1 VGSSSLPDR
10 TELKQFYRRRGF
22 GRQLGF
28 GESPAIVVIDFIR
41 AFTDPSYDVGSDFH
55 EEVAATSRL
64 LQCARPINIDVIFT
78 TTAYH
83 EGEREARFFHDK
95 VPALRDL
102 RLGSPAVEVDPRLS
116 PLPTETLLVKKFASA
131 FFGTALHSQLAA
143 GRIDTLLIT
152 GCTTSGCVR
161 ATAVDAL
168 QYGFRPIVIRDCVG
182 DRAEAPHEA
191 NLFDIESKY
200 GDVVGLDEALSYL
213 RNLGKRS
220 RVVSAPP
227 LHDA

>member
-1 VGSSSLPDR
+1 MGSAAIILIS
-10 TELKQFYRRRGF
+10 TLKSTFS
-22 GRQLGF
+22 
-28 GESPAIVVIDFIR
+28 SPAPHV
-41 AFTDPSYDVGSDFH
+41 
-55 EEVAATSRL
+55 
-64 LQCARPINIDVIFT
+64 
-78 TTAYH
+78 
-83 EGEREARFFHDK
+83 
-95 VPALRDL
+95 
-102 RLGSPAVEVDPRLS
+102 PRLS

-131 FFGTALHSQLAA
+131 FFGTALHSQLVA

-220 RVVSAPP
+220 RVVSGAP
-227 LHDA
+227 AS